1 MGQKFWIC
9 KLVRAQEPLGSAD
22 MMELHWKHD
31 IYMDMHLFIH
41 MQMLIH
47 VNVRDNVHAHV
58 SVKER
63 QWPRK
68 KCACHYDVHV

>member
-9 KLVRAQEPLGSAD
+9 KLVRAQEPLGFAA

-31 IYMDMHLFIH
+31 IYMDMNLFIH

-47 VNVRDNVHAHV
+47 VNVCDNVHVHV
-58 SVKER
+58 IVKER
-63 QWPRK
+63 QWLRK
-68 KCACHYDVHV
+68 ECACHYDIHV